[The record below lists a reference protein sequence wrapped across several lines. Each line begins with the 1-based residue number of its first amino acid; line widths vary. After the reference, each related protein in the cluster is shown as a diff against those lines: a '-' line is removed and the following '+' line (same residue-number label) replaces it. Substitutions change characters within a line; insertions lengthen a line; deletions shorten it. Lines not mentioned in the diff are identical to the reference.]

1 MVADNTH
8 TLENNIS
15 QLLKMFTAE
24 FMVRER
30 EEKGEGLKPERQR
43 RMEVE
48 MDKDRYGNVS
58 YVNFYHQ
65 V

>member
-30 EEKGEGLKPERQR
+30 EEKGAGLKPERQR